1 MYHSF
6 SGVGASEDLLL
17 AVLEGRCLELTIF
30 HSEEEDG
37 EESEVGVGAGESD
50 VLELVEGA
58 GGAVVGGDNMD
69 KGCEKGLSLTSVT
82 APSTDE
88 TSGQE
93 IAEVVVVVELMSG
106 GTEAADEERVGREG
120 RETAAIREDGE
131 DVVVAGDVEEGG
143 SEAALG

>member
-1 MYHSF
+1 M
-6 SGVGASEDLLL
+6 
-17 AVLEGRCLELTIF
+17 
-30 HSEEEDG
+30 
-37 EESEVGVGAGESD
+37 GVGAGESD

-69 KGCEKGLSLTSVT
+69 EGCEKVLSLTSVT

-93 IAEVVVVVELMSG
+93 IAEVVVVVELMSR

-131 DVVVAGDVEEGG
+131 GVVAAGDVEVGG

>member
-6 SGVGASEDLLL
+6 SGVGAGEDLLS

-37 EESEVGVGAGESD
+37 EELEVGVGAGESD
-50 VLELVEGA
+50 VLVQ
-58 GGAVVGGDNMD
+58 GGGGVVVGFD
-69 KGCEKGLSLTSVT
+69 KGPSLNSAT

-88 TSGQE
+88 SSG
-93 IAEVVVVVELMSG
+93 VVVVVIVELMSG
-106 GTEAADEERVGREG
+106 GAEAADEERIGREG

-131 DVVVAGDVEEGG
+131 GVVAAGHVEVGG

>member
-6 SGVGASEDLLL
+6 SGVGAGEDLLS

-37 EESEVGVGAGESD
+37 EELEVGVGAGESD
-50 VLELVEGA
+50 VLVLVEG
-58 GGAVVGGDNMD
+58 GGGVVVGCD
-69 KGCEKGLSLTSVT
+69 KGPSLTSAT

-88 TSGQE
+88 SSGVV
-93 IAEVVVVVELMSG
+93 VVVVVELMSG
-106 GTEAADEERVGREG
+106 GAEAADEERIGREG

-131 DVVVAGDVEEGG
+131 GVVAAGDVEVGG

>member
-1 MYHSF
+1 M
-6 SGVGASEDLLL
+6 GAGEDLLS

-50 VLELVEGA
+50 VLVQ
-58 GGAVVGGDNMD
+58 GGGGVVVGCD
-69 KGCEKGLSLTSVT
+69 KGPSLTSAT

-88 TSGQE
+88 SSGVV
-93 IAEVVVVVELMSG
+93 VVVVVELMSG
-106 GTEAADEERVGREG
+106 GTEAADEERIGREG

-131 DVVVAGDVEEGG
+131 GVVAAGDVEVGG

>member
-6 SGVGASEDLLL
+6 SGVGAGEDLLS

-50 VLELVEGA
+50 VLVQ
-58 GGAVVGGDNMD
+58 GGGGVVVGCD
-69 KGCEKGLSLTSVT
+69 KGPSLTSAT

-88 TSGQE
+88 SSGVV
-93 IAEVVVVVELMSG
+93 VVVVVELMSG
-106 GTEAADEERVGREG
+106 GAEAADEERIGREG

-131 DVVVAGDVEEGG
+131 GVVAAGDVEVGG